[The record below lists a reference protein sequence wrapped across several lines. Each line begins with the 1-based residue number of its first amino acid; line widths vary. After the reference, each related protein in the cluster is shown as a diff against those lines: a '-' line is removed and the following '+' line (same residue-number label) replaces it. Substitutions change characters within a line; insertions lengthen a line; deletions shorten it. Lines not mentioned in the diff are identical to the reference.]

1 MLYKKLL
8 AWLPYI
14 SAAWKLANKKQIGW
28 QNNLSCF
35 FLALTVL
42 GAAAYY
48 YYQHDQV
55 HLLEVKLS
63 ELRAQK
69 SELAYTNNRQATD
82 IIELTKRIDKQEN
95 VINELTELRY
105 KLDTDLAKKE
115 LERSNTE
122 NLFARVSEK
131 LVAAQEENAALHQ
144 QLIEAASVCDNTASQ
159 DLKKRLKALN
169 Y

>member
-14 SAAWKLANKKQIGW
+14 SVAWKLANKKQVGW

-35 FLALTVL
+35 FLALTIL
-42 GAAAYY
+42 GAAGYY

-63 ELRAQK
+63 ELRSQK
-69 SELAYTNNRQATD
+69 SELVYTNNRRAED
-82 IIELTKRIDKQEN
+82 IKRLTQRLNKQEN
-95 VINELTELRY
+95 VISKLTETRY
-105 KLDTDLAKKE
+105 KLDTSLAKKE

-122 NLFARVSEK
+122 TLFLRTSEK
-131 LVAAQEENAALHQ
+131 LVASQKENAKLRQ
-144 QLIEAASVCDNTASQ
+144 QLIEAATVCDTSASN

-169 Y
+169 H

>member
-1 MLYKKLL
+1 MSFKKLL

-28 QNNLSCF
+28 QNNVSCF
-35 FLALTVL
+35 FLGLTIL
-42 GAAAYY
+42 AAAAYY

-55 HLLEVKLS
+55 HVLEMKIS
-63 ELRAQK
+63 ELRSQK
-69 SELAYTNNRQATD
+69 SELVYANDRQADD
-82 IIELTKRIDKQEN
+82 IKQLTQRLNKQET
-95 VINELTELRY
+95 VINKLTETRY
-105 KLDTDLAKKE
+105 KLDTSLAKKE

-122 NLFARVSEK
+122 TLFLRTSEK
-131 LVAAQEENAALHQ
+131 LVASQKENAKLRQ
-144 QLIEAASVCDNTASQ
+144 QLIEAATVCDTSASK